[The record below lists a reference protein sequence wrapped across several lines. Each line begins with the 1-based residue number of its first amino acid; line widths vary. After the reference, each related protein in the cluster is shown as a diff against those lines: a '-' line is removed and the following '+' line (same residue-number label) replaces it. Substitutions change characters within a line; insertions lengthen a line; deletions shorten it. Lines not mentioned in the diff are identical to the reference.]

1 MRTSGRWPRSRNP
14 VSRANLHYVVGGR
27 IAGSCGWALIFPID
41 VIKSRTQVG
50 ALPASLPVWKAAAT
64 LLRTEGWAA
73 LRGWAPAVLRGFPA
87 NGALFL
93 GVETAQGFF
102 RRAEGPSTA
111 CSAY

>member
-1 MRTSGRWPRSRNP
+1 MIPAIPTISTISHP
-14 VSRANLHYVVGGR
+14 RANLHYVVGGGL
-27 IAGSCGWALIFPID
+27 AGSCGWALVFPID

-50 ALPASLPVWKAAAT
+50 ALPASLPVWKAAST
-64 LLRTEGWAA
+64 LLRTEGSAA

-102 RRAEGPSTA
+102 RRAAGPD
-111 CSAY
+111 SARPDY